1 MKSDR
6 LVSILLMLQSAQ
18 RRTARE
24 LAGVLEVSE
33 RTIYRDV
40 DALSAAGVPVYTER
54 GSEGGIV
61 LAEGY
66 RKALTNFGE
75 DEVRALFVSGSAI
88 LRDLGLGAGLDR
100 ALDKL
105 RGAFSDVQRGAAE
118 KARGRIHIDQRR
130 WNQSDAPVEKLSL
143 LRRAVWDDRR
153 IDLIYDDRNRERT
166 TRTVDPFGLVSK
178 AGVWYLVA
186 QTSAGFRSFRVDR
199 VVEIVERDDRFVRP
213 ADFDLDE
220 HWRSISAEFMRNTP
234 TYIVTVRV
242 EPSAHDIIDSGY
254 WPIELVDDADPN
266 LLRIRFSNERLALYS
281 IISWGP
287 GVVVVEPSNLRGAIV
302 THAAEL
308 VERYKTE
315 PLEQNALEVAE
326 QRA

>member
-24 LAGVLEVSE
+24 LAKALEVSE

-40 DALSAAGVPVYTER
+40 DALCASGIPVYTER
-54 GSEGGIV
+54 GADGGIV

-66 RKALTNFGE
+66 RKALTSFGE

-88 LRDLGLGAGLDR
+88 LSDLGMGPGLER

-105 RGAFSDVQRGAAE
+105 RGAFSDAQRNAAE

-143 LRRAVWDDRR
+143 LRRVIWDDRR
-153 IDLIYDDRNRERT
+153 IDLMYEDRKRERT

-186 QTSAGFRSFRVDR
+186 QTDGGFRSFRVDR
-199 VVEIVERDDRFVRP
+199 VVGITERDDRFSRP
-213 ADFDLDE
+213 EDFDLDE
-220 HWRSISAEFMRNTP
+220 HWRRISSELTMNTSASFL
-234 TYIVTVRV
+234 VTVRV
-242 EPSAHDIIDSGY
+242 EPDALDLVGSGY
-254 WPIELVDDADPN
+254 WPSEPVEGNPL
-266 LLRIRFSNERLALYS
+266 LLRIRFANERVALSS
-281 IISWGP
+281 IVSWGS
-287 GVVVVEPSNLRGAIV
+287 GVFVVDPIELHAAIV
-302 THAAEL
+302 EHARVLIRNYAMAA
-308 VERYKTE
+308 V
-315 PLEQNALEVAE
+315 
-326 QRA
+326 